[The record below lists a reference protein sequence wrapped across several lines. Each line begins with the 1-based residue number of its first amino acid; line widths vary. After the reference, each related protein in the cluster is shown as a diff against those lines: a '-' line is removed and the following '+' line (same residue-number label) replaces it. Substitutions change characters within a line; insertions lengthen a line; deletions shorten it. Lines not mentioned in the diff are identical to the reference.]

1 MPERSFEFEI
11 LLPPG
16 TLVDGD
22 DLFEVLNSEFPG
34 SALAVDGPRVTVVF
48 QSTSLP
54 TASVRL
60 LAWLGVYFGATGLAM
75 EGVTARLLRDE
86 DDPLTVDLQIEL
98 T

>member
-11 LLPPG
+11 LMPSGTVVDPDSLLDHLDAEVPG
-16 TLVDGD
+16 T
-22 DLFEVLNSEFPG
+22 
-34 SALAVDGPRVTVVF
+34 ALAVNGELLRVIF
-48 QSTSLP
+48 QASSLP

-60 LAWLGVYFGATGLAM
+60 LAALATYFGATGLAM
-75 EGVTARLLRDE
+75 EGVTARLLRGE